1 MSETS
6 IKISEESPAIDDTAD
21 LAAKKNLERYAVLV
35 WRIYSRCARK
45 PIDRNLPDG

>member
-1 MSETS
+1 MSEAST
-6 IKISEESPAIDDTAD
+6 KISEKSPAIDDTTD

-35 WRIYSRCARK
+35 WRIYSRRKAK